1 MYPPL
6 LCSSSTL
13 HVPLGG
19 MVIFGLGFLTLYWVF
34 LSVFMQAGCTL
45 SLSCQAAA
53 PADGYSFLI
62 SLFVLLVHLLA
73 GRAWE
78 TKTALGLR

>member
-1 MYPPL
+1 MCPPL

-19 MVIFGLGFLTLYWVF
+19 MAIFGLGSFNTL
-34 LSVFMQAGCTL
+34 LSVLMQPGHTL
-45 SLSCQAAA
+45 LLSCQAAA
-53 PADGYSFLI
+53 PAEGYSSLI
-62 SLFVLLVHLLA
+62 LLFVLLVHLLA

-78 TKTALGLR
+78 TKKALDSR